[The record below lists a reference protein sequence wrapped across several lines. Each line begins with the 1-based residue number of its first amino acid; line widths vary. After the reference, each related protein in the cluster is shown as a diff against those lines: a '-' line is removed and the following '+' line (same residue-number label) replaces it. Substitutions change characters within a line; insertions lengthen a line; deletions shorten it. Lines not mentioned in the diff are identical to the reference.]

1 MLILGRL
8 VACIQLVC
16 ILRVD
21 LVYGYYRQQRKLT
34 EEIDWSYTGTL
45 NQKNWGKKY
54 SACNGAKQSPIN
66 IDEDLTQVNV
76 NLKKLKFHGWEKET
90 LEDTF
95 IRNTGKTVEI
105 NLTNDYYVSGGGLDT
120 VFKASKITFHWG
132 KCNVSSDGSE
142 HSLEGQKFPLEMQIY
157 CYDADQFTNFEEAI
171 KGNGK
176 LRALS
181 ILFEIGLEDNPDY
194 NPIINGV
201 DSVSRFG
208 KQAALEPFIL
218 LNLLPNATDKY
229 YTYNG
234 SLSTPPCS
242 ETVEWIVFKDTISIS
257 ENQLAVFCE
266 VLTMQQSGYVM
277 LMDYLQNNFREQ
289 QYKFFGQVFSSYTGQ
304 EEIHEAVCSSEPE
317 NVQSDPKNYTS
328 LLVTWERPR
337 VVYDTTIERFAV
349 FYQQLDGEDQTKHE
363 FLTDGYQDLGAI
375 LNNLLPNTSYVLQIV
390 AVCSNGLYGKYSDQV
405 IVDMPLED
413 PEADLIPEL
422 NETEEYEDE
431 VDEKETEV
439 DEETAV
445 IPSID
450 SANQMRKDF
459 QVTTSSY
466 SQERMGT
473 KPYETKTNIYLTRE
487 EELHGK
493 DVFKAV
499 YYPTS
504 PPVGEISEE
513 EEESFMESQTTTG
526 IPPRL
531 IDSTKGVE
539 EEYIYLSSGT
549 EPTRITTTG
558 HSDEGF
564 LLSPF
569 KPHQESDDFWSSV
582 LTTSSAQ
589 LVTEETS
596 QEDTLPSGSPDINVH
611 DVLSQGSI
619 KYVSESVAPSS
630 SDEPPKHTSSTDGNV
645 WFRNA
650 TDLTTR
656 SVDTADSRQLSQTS
670 YTDAYVEGLKP
681 ATVSYSSSPV
691 VSQDTSDADLELP
704 HYSTFAFSSAELSP
718 HSISSSSGEYGS
730 ASAASE
736 VLSQTAQPVYNG
748 EIPLQPSYSSEVF
761 PLVTPLLFDSQ
772 MLDSTP
778 ATSDSDVTLHAT
790 PVFPSVD
797 VSFEPT
803 LSSYDDVPL
812 LTFSSAFSSS
822 KMFHRLYTVSQTF
835 PQSATPAVASDKVS
849 LHASLTL
856 AEGDTL
862 IQPSLAQYADVVS
875 HQTTH
880 AASETLIF
888 GHNRTHIFSQP
899 EPSSSDL
906 NMHVLSTMSELPY
919 ALSGNVGSLQSFT
932 VSYDSAE
939 FVHDSVDVFR
949 QDPLF
954 STYNNVL
961 VHKPSYVISE
971 ADTLL
976 QPTRSLSSDMDWSEA
991 YSGSE
996 SLLPDTDTL
1005 MVLNISSSDSVDEI
1019 TYESSGFSDVNK
1031 MLQKGD
1037 VICGDERELQ
1047 ISSSLSEMASN
1058 AESKVIPELSTSVS
1072 NNDVIKQN
1080 TSLQESPLPVSS
1092 TKGILPVS
1100 LAFPTTKIFDHDIS
1114 RLTENHVSVQPLHV
1128 TTPAFDDTL
1137 LKPMLSASSDQALSA
1152 PAYSKMLSSTQPYF
1166 YETSATLNNEA
1177 LLQSSFQS
1185 SGDGTLLNTA
1195 AVVPSDPV
1203 LAESSRVHKDSSTFD
1218 QILHQMAPG
1227 SATTETMLHSTS
1239 APSVADMLS
1248 NTFSKPTASLQG
1260 ISVSYA
1266 SEEYVSPSLFNSEDV
1281 QQVMPSLHSSD
1292 VSFQL
1297 TSLENTN
1304 AFPPQAANAVT
1315 TPFLTGDT
1323 LPHVATPADS
1333 HISSSVFERSE
1344 AASVSSSSTLGFDA
1358 VHMPAVVSDS
1368 DVSIHHTLPLPNV
1381 HISVMA
1387 VSPKSAI
1394 PVTLS
1399 RLLVPS
1405 RESSGLSPSIMSS
1418 TDLWPSVVEDD
1429 YDEYDDG
1436 FPVSNCISCTSHR
1449 EAQDMIVE
1457 EQNTKVNDNKDQSNL
1472 IISSHSEK
1480 PEEEEKI
1487 STAASDGQINH
1498 AMDRRNYTSKPTLT
1512 ASVIPEKHNDPTVL
1526 ENHIQTASV
1535 PLQNTSESKS
1545 WAVFTSDEE
1554 SGSGQGTS
1562 DSLNDNETSTDFSFP
1577 DLNERDAEGAVEAGN
1592 SELTPGSSQS
1602 SASSVTSDHS
1612 SVFNISE
1619 AEASNISHESRIGLA
1634 ESLESEKKTVIP
1646 LVVVSAL
1653 TFICLVILVGI
1664 LIYWRKCFQT
1674 AHFYLEDN
1682 TSPRVISAPPAPVF
1696 PVSDDVGAIPIKH
1709 FPKHVADLHA
1719 SNGFSEEFETLK
1731 EFYQE
1736 IQSCTVDLGIT
1747 SDSSNHPDNKNKN
1760 RYINIVAYDHTRVKL
1775 AQLAE
1780 KDGKLTDYINANYVD
1795 GYNKP
1800 KAYIA
1805 AQGPLKS
1812 TAEDFWRMIWEHNV
1826 EVIVMITNLVEKGR
1840 RKCDQYWP
1848 AEGSEEYGNFLVTQK
1863 SVHVLAYY
1871 TVRNF
1876 TLRNTKIKK
1885 GSQKGRSSGRIVTQY
1900 HYTQW
1905 PDMGVP
1911 EYTLPVLTFV
1921 RKASHAK
1928 RHAVGPI
1935 VVHCS
1940 AGVGRTGTYI
1950 VLDSMLQQIQHE
1962 GTVNIFGFLKH
1973 IRTQRNYLV
1982 QTEEQYIFI
1991 HDALVEAILS
2001 KETEVLETHIHAY
2014 VNALLIPGPTGK
2026 TRLEKQFK
2034 LLSQSNTQQCDYST
2048 ALKQCNREKNRTSSI
2063 IPVERSRVGIS
2074 SLSGEGTDYINASY
2088 IMGYYQSNE
2097 FIITQHPLLHTIK
2110 DFWRMIWDHN
2120 AQLIVML
2127 PDSQNMAEDEF
2138 VYWPNKDEPIN
2149 CESFKVTMIAEEQKC
2164 LSNEEKLIIQDFI
2177 LEATQDDYVL
2187 EVRHFQCPK
2196 WPNPDSPISKTFELI
2211 SIIKEETSNRDGP
2224 MIVHDEHGGV
2234 TAGTFCALTTL
2245 MHQLENENSVDVYQ
2259 VAKMINLM
2267 RPGVF
2272 TDIEQYQFL
2281 YKAILSLVSTRQEE
2295 NPSASMDSNGSAL
2308 PDGNAAESLESLV

>member
-1 MLILGRL
+1 MPILGRL

-21 LVYGYYRQQRKLT
+21 LVYGYYRQQRKLV

-54 SACNGAKQSPIN
+54 SSCNGARQSPIN

-90 LEDTF
+90 SEDTF
-95 IRNTGKTVEI
+95 IHNTGKTVEV

-120 VFKASKITFHWG
+120 IFKASKITFHWG
-132 KCNVSSDGSE
+132 KCNISSDGSE
-142 HSLEGQKFPLEMQIY
+142 HSLEGRKFPLEMQIY

-181 ILFEIGLEDNPDY
+181 VLFEIGPEDNPDY

-234 SLSTPPCS
+234 SLSAPPCS
-242 ETVEWIVFKDTISIS
+242 ETVEWIVFKDTITIS
-257 ENQLAVFCE
+257 EDQLSVFCE

-289 QYKFFGQVFSSYTGQ
+289 QYEFFGQVFSSYTGQ

-349 FYQQLDGEDQTKHE
+349 FYQQLDGEDQNKHE

-390 AVCSNGLYGKYSDQV
+390 AVCSNGLYGKHSDQV

-413 PEADLIPEL
+413 PEAGLIPEL
-422 NETEEYEDE
+422 KETEEYEDE
-431 VDEKETEV
+431 VDEKETEM

-445 IPSID
+445 IPATD
-450 SANQMRKDF
+450 SAINQIRKKDF

-466 SQERMGT
+466 SQEKMST
-473 KPYETKTNIYLTRE
+473 ESNDAKTNRYLTK
-487 EELHGK
+487 ELHGK
-493 DVFKAV
+493 DDVFKAV

-504 PPVGEISEE
+504 PPVSEVSEE
-513 EEESFMESQTTTG
+513 EVDPSQESETITG
-526 IPPRL
+526 TPPQL
-531 IDSTKGVE
+531 TDSTKGVE
-539 EEYIYLSSGT
+539 EEFIYLSSGT
-549 EPTRITTTG
+549 EPTRMTPTG
-558 HSDEGF
+558 HSEQDF
-564 LLSPF
+564 LLSTFTPD
-569 KPHQESDDFWSSV
+569 KETDDFWSSF
-582 LTTSSAQ
+582 LTTSSSQ
-589 LVTEETS
+589 LVTEETT
-596 QEDTLPSGSPDINVH
+596 QEDVLPSGSPDISMH
-611 DVLSQGSI
+611 DVLSQGSV
-619 KYVSESVAPSS
+619 KYISEGVAPSS
-630 SDEPPKHTSSTDGNV
+630 SDKPPKHAYSTDRNV
-645 WFRNA
+645 WFHNA
-650 TDLTTR
+650 TDTTAQ
-656 SVDTADSRQLSQTS
+656 SPGTSDSRQLSQTS
-670 YTDAYVEGLKP
+670 FTEAYVEGLKP
-681 ATVSYSSSPV
+681 ATIPYSSSPV
-691 VSQDTSDADLELP
+691 GSQDASDADLELP

-718 HSISSSSGEYGS
+718 HSLSSSSGEYDS

-736 VLSQTAQPVYNG
+736 VLSQTTQPVYNG
-748 EIPLQPSYSSEVF
+748 EIPLQPSSSSEVF

-772 MLDSTP
+772 MLDTTP

-812 LTFSSAFSSS
+812 LTFSSASSGS
-822 KMFHRLYTVSQTF
+822 KMFHRLYTISQMF
-835 PQSATPAVASDKVS
+835 PQSATPAVTSDKVS

-862 IQPSLAQYADVVS
+862 IQPSLAQYADVVT

-888 GHNRTHIFSQP
+888 DHNRTHIFSQV

-906 NMHVLSTMSELPY
+906 NMHALSTMSERPY
-919 ALSGNVGSLQSFT
+919 ALSSDVGSLQSFT

-939 FVHDSVDVFR
+939 IVHDSVDVFR

-954 STYNNVL
+954 SSHSNVL
-961 VHKPSYVISE
+961 LHKPSSVISQ

-976 QPTRSLSSDMDWSEA
+976 QPTRSLSSDVDWSEA

-996 SLLPDTDTL
+996 SLLPDIDTL
-1005 MVLNISSSDSVDEI
+1005 TTLKVPSSNFVDEI
-1019 TYESSGFSDVNK
+1019 TYESSGFSDGNK
-1031 MLQKGD
+1031 NLHKSDIVYGN
-1037 VICGDERELQ
+1037 ERELQ
-1047 ISSSLSEMASN
+1047 ISSSLSEMASP
-1058 AESKVIPELSTSVS
+1058 AESKVTPELSTYVS
-1072 NNDVIKQN
+1072 NNDIIKQN
-1080 TSLQESPLPVSS
+1080 MSLQESLLPVSS

-1100 LAFPTTKIFDHDIS
+1100 LAFPTTKIFDPDVS
-1114 RLTENHVSVQPLHV
+1114 KLTENHLSVQPLHV
-1128 TTPAFDDTL
+1128 TSPAFDDTL
-1137 LKPMLSASSDQALSA
+1137 LKPVLSAISDQALST
-1152 PAYSKMLSSTQPYF
+1152 PAYSETLSSTQTYL
-1166 YETSATLNNEA
+1166 YETSATLSNEA

-1185 SGDGTLLNTA
+1185 SGDDTLLNTPS
-1195 AVVPSDPV
+1195 VPSDPIWV
-1203 LAESSRVHKDSSTFD
+1203 ESSRVYKDSSTFD
-1218 QILHQMAPG
+1218 QILHQMTPG
-1227 SATTETMLHSTS
+1227 SAAKETILHSTS
-1239 APSVADMLS
+1239 APTVADMLS

-1260 ISVSYA
+1260 VFVSYA
-1266 SEEYVSPSLFNSEDV
+1266 SEEYVSSNLFNTEDV
-1281 QQVMPSLHSSD
+1281 QQAVPSLYGSD

-1304 AFPPQAANAVT
+1304 ATPLQAASAAT
-1315 TPFLTGDT
+1315 TPFLTADN
-1323 LPHVATPADS
+1323 VAAAPNS
-1333 HISSSVFERSE
+1333 HTSSSIFERSKTT
-1344 AASVSSSSTLGFDA
+1344 SFSSISAIDFDP
-1358 VHMPAVVSDS
+1358 VHMSTVVSDS
-1368 DVSIHHTLPLPNV
+1368 DVSIQHTLPLPNAHV
-1381 HISVMA
+1381 SIMA
-1387 VSPKSAI
+1387 VSPKSEI

-1405 RESSGLSPSIMSS
+1405 RESSGLSPSIMPS

-1436 FPVSNCISCTSHR
+1436 FPVSNCIACTSHR
-1449 EAQDMIVE
+1449 ETEDTVVE
-1457 EQNTKVNDNKDQSNL
+1457 EQNTNVNNNKDQNNL
-1472 IISSHSEK
+1472 IISSHAEK
-1480 PEEEEKI
+1480 PKEEEKF
-1487 STAASDGQINH
+1487 STASSDSQLNH
-1498 AMDRRNYTSKPTLT
+1498 GMDRHNYTSEPTLT
-1512 ASVIPEKHNDPTVL
+1512 ASVIPQKSNDKRVL
-1526 ENHIQTASV
+1526 ESHIQTLSI

-1577 DLNERDAEGAVEAGN
+1577 DLNERDSEGAVEAGN

-1602 SASSVTSDHS
+1602 STSSVTSDHS

-1619 AEASNISHESRIGLA
+1619 AEASNSSHESRIGLA
-1634 ESLESEKKTVIP
+1634 ESLESEKKTVVP

-1674 AHFYLEDN
+1674 AHFYLEDS
-1682 TSPRVISAPPAPVF
+1682 TSPRVISVPPAPVF

-1775 AQLAE
+1775 AQLSE

-1848 AEGSEEYGNFLVTQK
+1848 VEGSEEYGNFLVTQK

-1871 TVRNF
+1871 TVRHF
-1876 TLRNTKIKK
+1876 TIRNTKVKK
-1885 GSQKGRSSGRIVTQY
+1885 GSQKGRSSGRVVTQY

-1928 RHAVGPI
+1928 RHAVGPV

-2014 VNALLIPGPTGK
+2014 VNSLLIPGPTGK

-2034 LLSQSNTQQCDYST
+2034 LLSQSNIQQCDYST

-2149 CESFKVTMIAEEQKC
+2149 CETFKVTMIAEEHKC

-2308 PDGNAAESLESLV
+2308 PDGNVAESLESLV

>member
-8 VACIQLVC
+8 VACIQLIC

-21 LVYGYYRQQRKLT
+21 LVYGYYRQQRKLV

-105 NLTNDYYVSGGGLDT
+105 NLTSDYYVSGGGLDT
-120 VFKASKITFHWG
+120 IFKASKITFHWG
-132 KCNVSSDGSE
+132 KCNASSDGSE
-142 HSLEGQKFPLEMQIY
+142 HSLEGQKYPLEMQIY
-157 CYDADQFTNFEEAI
+157 CYDADQFTDFEEAV
-171 KGNGK
+171 KGSGK

-234 SLSTPPCS
+234 SLSAPPCS

-413 PEADLIPEL
+413 AEADLIPEL
-422 NETEEYEDE
+422 SETEEYEDE

-445 IPSID
+445 FPSTD
-450 SANQMRKDF
+450 STMNQLRRDF
-459 QVTTSSY
+459 QVITSSY
-466 SQERMGT
+466 SQEKLGT
-473 KPYETKTNIYLTRE
+473 KPSEAKTHRYLTR

-493 DVFKAV
+493 DNVFKAV
-499 YYPTS
+499 YYATS
-504 PPVGEISEE
+504 PPIGENSEE
-513 EEESFMESQTTTG
+513 EDPFLESQTIAG
-526 IPPRL
+526 IPPQI
-531 IDSTKGVE
+531 IDSTKGRE
-539 EEYIYLSSGT
+539 DEFIYLSSGT
-549 EPTRITTTG
+549 EPTRTTTSG
-558 HSDEGF
+558 HSDEDF
-564 LLSPF
+564 LPSPF

-582 LTTSSAQ
+582 PATSSSQ

-596 QEDTLPSGSPDINVH
+596 QEDALPSGSPDISVH

-619 KYVSESVAPSS
+619 KYVSEVVAPSS
-630 SDEPPKHTSSTDGNV
+630 SDEPPKHASSTDGNL

-650 TDLTTR
+650 TDATR
-656 SVDTADSRQLSQTS
+656 QSVDTSPSGQLSQTS
-670 YTDAYVEGLKP
+670 YTDAYLEGLKP
-681 ATVSYSSSPV
+681 TTAPYTSSPV
-691 VSQDTSDADLELP
+691 VLQDASDADLELP

-736 VLSQTAQPVYNG
+736 VLSQTTQPVYN
-748 EIPLQPSYSSEVF
+748 
-761 PLVTPLLFDSQ
+761 
-772 MLDSTP
+772 
-778 ATSDSDVTLHAT
+778 
-790 PVFPSVD
+790 
-797 VSFEPT
+797 
-803 LSSYDDVPL
+803 
-812 LTFSSAFSSS
+812 
-822 KMFHRLYTVSQTF
+822 
-835 PQSATPAVASDKVS
+835 
-849 LHASLTL
+849 
-856 AEGDTL
+856 
-862 IQPSLAQYADVVS
+862 
-875 HQTTH
+875 
-880 AASETLIF
+880 
-888 GHNRTHIFSQP
+888 
-899 EPSSSDL
+899 
-906 NMHVLSTMSELPY
+906 
-919 ALSGNVGSLQSFT
+919 
-932 VSYDSAE
+932 
-939 FVHDSVDVFR
+939 
-949 QDPLF
+949 
-954 STYNNVL
+954 
-961 VHKPSYVISE
+961 
-971 ADTLL
+971 
-976 QPTRSLSSDMDWSEA
+976 
-991 YSGSE
+991 
-996 SLLPDTDTL
+996 
-1005 MVLNISSSDSVDEI
+1005 
-1019 TYESSGFSDVNK
+1019 
-1031 MLQKGD
+1031 
-1037 VICGDERELQ
+1037 
-1047 ISSSLSEMASN
+1047 
-1058 AESKVIPELSTSVS
+1058 
-1072 NNDVIKQN
+1072 
-1080 TSLQESPLPVSS
+1080 
-1092 TKGILPVS
+1092 
-1100 LAFPTTKIFDHDIS
+1100 
-1114 RLTENHVSVQPLHV
+1114 
-1128 TTPAFDDTL
+1128 
-1137 LKPMLSASSDQALSA
+1137 
-1152 PAYSKMLSSTQPYF
+1152 
-1166 YETSATLNNEA
+1166 
-1177 LLQSSFQS
+1177 
-1185 SGDGTLLNTA
+1185 
-1195 AVVPSDPV
+1195 
-1203 LAESSRVHKDSSTFD
+1203 
-1218 QILHQMAPG
+1218 
-1227 SATTETMLHSTS
+1227 
-1239 APSVADMLS
+1239 
-1248 NTFSKPTASLQG
+1248 
-1260 ISVSYA
+1260 
-1266 SEEYVSPSLFNSEDV
+1266 
-1281 QQVMPSLHSSD
+1281 
-1292 VSFQL
+1292 
-1297 TSLENTN
+1297 
-1304 AFPPQAANAVT
+1304 
-1315 TPFLTGDT
+1315 
-1323 LPHVATPADS
+1323 
-1333 HISSSVFERSE
+1333 
-1344 AASVSSSSTLGFDA
+1344 
-1358 VHMPAVVSDS
+1358 
-1368 DVSIHHTLPLPNV
+1368 
-1381 HISVMA
+1381 
-1387 VSPKSAI
+1387 
-1394 PVTLS
+1394 
-1399 RLLVPS
+1399 
-1405 RESSGLSPSIMSS
+1405 
-1418 TDLWPSVVEDD
+1418 
-1429 YDEYDDG
+1429 
-1436 FPVSNCISCTSHR
+1436 
-1449 EAQDMIVE
+1449 
-1457 EQNTKVNDNKDQSNL
+1457 
-1472 IISSHSEK
+1472 
-1480 PEEEEKI
+1480 
-1487 STAASDGQINH
+1487 
-1498 AMDRRNYTSKPTLT
+1498 
-1512 ASVIPEKHNDPTVL
+1512 
-1526 ENHIQTASV
+1526 
-1535 PLQNTSESKS
+1535 
-1545 WAVFTSDEE
+1545 
-1554 SGSGQGTS
+1554 
-1562 DSLNDNETSTDFSFP
+1562 
-1577 DLNERDAEGAVEAGN
+1577 
-1592 SELTPGSSQS
+1592 
-1602 SASSVTSDHS
+1602 
-1612 SVFNISE
+1612 
-1619 AEASNISHESRIGLA
+1619 EASNISHESRIGLA

-1682 TSPRVISAPPAPVF
+1682 TSPRVISAPPAPIF

-1719 SNGFSEEFETLK
+1719 SNGFSEEFE
-1731 EFYQE
+1731 E

-1826 EVIVMITNLVEKGR
+1826 EVIVMITNLIEKGR

-1911 EYTLPVLTFV
+1911 EYSLPVLTFV

-1928 RHAVGPI
+1928 RHAVGPV

-2001 KETEVLETHIHAY
+2001 KETEVPETHIHAY

-2149 CESFKVTMIAEEQKC
+2149 CETFKVTMIAEEHKC

-2211 SIIKEETSNRDGP
+2211 SIIKEEASSRDGP
-2224 MIVHDEHGGV
+2224 VIVHDEHGGV

-2245 MHQLENENSVDVYQ
+2245 MHQLENENSVDVYH

-2267 RPGVF
+2267 RPGIF

>member
-21 LVYGYYRQQRKLT
+21 LVYGYYRQQRKLI

-120 VFKASKITFHWG
+120 IFKASKITFHWG

-257 ENQLAVFCE
+257 EDQLAVFCE

-445 IPSID
+445 IPSTD
-450 SANQMRKDF
+450 STINQMRKDF

-466 SQERMGT
+466 SQEKMGT
-473 KPYETKTNIYLTRE
+473 KPNEAKTNRYLTRE

-493 DVFKAV
+493 DDVFKAV

-504 PPVGEISEE
+504 PPASEISEE
-513 EEESFMESQTTTG
+513 EEDPFLESQTITG
-526 IPPRL
+526 IPPQL
-531 IDSTKGVE
+531 TDSTKGVE

-569 KPHQESDDFWSSV
+569 KPHQESDDSWSSV

-596 QEDTLPSGSPDINVH
+596 QEDTLPSGSPDISMH

-619 KYVSESVAPSS
+619 KYVSEGVAPSS
-630 SDEPPKHTSSTDGNV
+630 SDGPPKHASSTDGNV

-650 TDLTTR
+650 TDLTTQ
-656 SVDTADSRQLSQTS
+656 SVDTSDSRQLSQTS

-681 ATVSYSSSPV
+681 ATVPYSSSPV

-736 VLSQTAQPVYNG
+736 VLSQTTQPVYN
-748 EIPLQPSYSSEVF
+748 
-761 PLVTPLLFDSQ
+761 
-772 MLDSTP
+772 
-778 ATSDSDVTLHAT
+778 
-790 PVFPSVD
+790 
-797 VSFEPT
+797 
-803 LSSYDDVPL
+803 
-812 LTFSSAFSSS
+812 
-822 KMFHRLYTVSQTF
+822 
-835 PQSATPAVASDKVS
+835 
-849 LHASLTL
+849 
-856 AEGDTL
+856 
-862 IQPSLAQYADVVS
+862 
-875 HQTTH
+875 
-880 AASETLIF
+880 
-888 GHNRTHIFSQP
+888 
-899 EPSSSDL
+899 
-906 NMHVLSTMSELPY
+906 
-919 ALSGNVGSLQSFT
+919 
-932 VSYDSAE
+932 
-939 FVHDSVDVFR
+939 
-949 QDPLF
+949 
-954 STYNNVL
+954 
-961 VHKPSYVISE
+961 
-971 ADTLL
+971 
-976 QPTRSLSSDMDWSEA
+976 
-991 YSGSE
+991 
-996 SLLPDTDTL
+996 
-1005 MVLNISSSDSVDEI
+1005 
-1019 TYESSGFSDVNK
+1019 
-1031 MLQKGD
+1031 
-1037 VICGDERELQ
+1037 
-1047 ISSSLSEMASN
+1047 
-1058 AESKVIPELSTSVS
+1058 
-1072 NNDVIKQN
+1072 
-1080 TSLQESPLPVSS
+1080 
-1092 TKGILPVS
+1092 
-1100 LAFPTTKIFDHDIS
+1100 
-1114 RLTENHVSVQPLHV
+1114 
-1128 TTPAFDDTL
+1128 
-1137 LKPMLSASSDQALSA
+1137 
-1152 PAYSKMLSSTQPYF
+1152 
-1166 YETSATLNNEA
+1166 
-1177 LLQSSFQS
+1177 
-1185 SGDGTLLNTA
+1185 
-1195 AVVPSDPV
+1195 
-1203 LAESSRVHKDSSTFD
+1203 
-1218 QILHQMAPG
+1218 
-1227 SATTETMLHSTS
+1227 
-1239 APSVADMLS
+1239 
-1248 NTFSKPTASLQG
+1248 
-1260 ISVSYA
+1260 
-1266 SEEYVSPSLFNSEDV
+1266 
-1281 QQVMPSLHSSD
+1281 
-1292 VSFQL
+1292 
-1297 TSLENTN
+1297 
-1304 AFPPQAANAVT
+1304 
-1315 TPFLTGDT
+1315 
-1323 LPHVATPADS
+1323 
-1333 HISSSVFERSE
+1333 
-1344 AASVSSSSTLGFDA
+1344 
-1358 VHMPAVVSDS
+1358 
-1368 DVSIHHTLPLPNV
+1368 
-1381 HISVMA
+1381 
-1387 VSPKSAI
+1387 
-1394 PVTLS
+1394 
-1399 RLLVPS
+1399 
-1405 RESSGLSPSIMSS
+1405 
-1418 TDLWPSVVEDD
+1418 
-1429 YDEYDDG
+1429 
-1436 FPVSNCISCTSHR
+1436 
-1449 EAQDMIVE
+1449 
-1457 EQNTKVNDNKDQSNL
+1457 
-1472 IISSHSEK
+1472 
-1480 PEEEEKI
+1480 
-1487 STAASDGQINH
+1487 
-1498 AMDRRNYTSKPTLT
+1498 
-1512 ASVIPEKHNDPTVL
+1512 
-1526 ENHIQTASV
+1526 
-1535 PLQNTSESKS
+1535 
-1545 WAVFTSDEE
+1545 
-1554 SGSGQGTS
+1554 
-1562 DSLNDNETSTDFSFP
+1562 
-1577 DLNERDAEGAVEAGN
+1577 
-1592 SELTPGSSQS
+1592 
-1602 SASSVTSDHS
+1602 
-1612 SVFNISE
+1612 
-1619 AEASNISHESRIGLA
+1619 EASNSSHESRIGLA

-1682 TSPRVISAPPAPVF
+1682 TSPRVISAPPAPIF

-1719 SNGFSEEFETLK
+1719 SNGFSEEFE
-1731 EFYQE
+1731 E

-1928 RHAVGPI
+1928 RHAVGPV
-1935 VVHCS
+1935 VVHCSTSPLMEHLEREPPHEFCPSGADSEEANS

-2149 CESFKVTMIAEEQKC
+2149 CESFKVTMIAEEHKC